1 MKMDNE
7 KFIVAEV
14 TKNWPSGT
22 PVNNLLSQQF
32 ETVINVNVQ
41 RGYKLIDWK
50 INVSSHPDLLTETI
64 IAIFEFLGSEPEGKE
79 AVGFGDF
86 IINNGYEWIKWGENK
101 GKWFKINQSMP
112 PDILTTE
119 QLFKIWKAEAK

>member
-79 AVGFGDF
+79 AVEFADSDVRRIIAMVCDQLGAGFVGREEF
-86 IINNGYEWIKWGENK
+86 IDKTI
-101 GKWFKINQSMP
+101 S
-112 PDILTTE
+112 D
-119 QLFKIWKAEAK
+119 FKIWKQSTY